1 MDLNDLR
8 TLITAISFVVFVGIV
23 FWAYSSRQRSR
34 FEEAANLPFA
44 DVELPGDIPAG
55 HPLKSKE
62 NSTGVRS

>member
-8 TLITAISFVVFVGIV
+8 TLITALSFVLFIGIV

-34 FEEAANLPFA
+34 FDEAANLPFA
-44 DVELPGDIPAG
+44 DVELPGEYPAG
-55 HPLKSKE
+55 RPLKSKE